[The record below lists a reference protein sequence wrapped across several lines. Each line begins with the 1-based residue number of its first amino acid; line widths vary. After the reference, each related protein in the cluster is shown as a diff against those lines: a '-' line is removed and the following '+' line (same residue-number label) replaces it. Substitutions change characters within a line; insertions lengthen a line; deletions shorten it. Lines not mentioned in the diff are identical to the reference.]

1 MSIRG
6 RFKRS
11 LFGYRRSEVDEA
23 IAGGEAAVEAA
34 ETKLAGAEQRV
45 QEQAAELEARH
56 GDLERQAAQVR
67 QLDQV
72 SNRLAERVVERER
85 ELRRLREEL
94 ERARAESDE
103 RQRALAALTD
113 DVDAVR
119 RQARAQATRIR
130 LRALREAAEVN
141 ARASELD
148 RDPGSGSERL
158 TAAVEQALA
167 RIGTAD
173 EDSGG
178 GADPAARAGDNGS
191 EERQAGKLFEG
202 LVEVEVGPLSDFAQ
216 LLGFEDAAGA
226 IGAMSEISVRR
237 FTRGRATL
245 AMRLRQPVELLRE
258 LEQRA
263 PFEFQ
268 VRDARSDRLVLDVAG
283 E

>member
-1 MSIRG
+1 MSARD

-11 LFGYRRSEVDEA
+11 LFGYRRSDVDET
-23 IAGGEAAVEAA
+23 IAGRDAAVEAA
-34 ETKLAGAEQRV
+34 ERKLAGAEQRIT
-45 QEQAAELEARH
+45 EQDAELGARQ
-56 GDLERQAAQVR
+56 GELERQAEQVR
-67 QLDQV
+67 RLDQV
-72 SNRLAERVVERER
+72 SNRLAQRVVERER

-94 ERARAESDE
+94 EQARAQREE
-103 RQRALAALTD
+103 RQQVLTALGEDL
-113 DVDAVR
+113 DAVR
-119 RQARAQATRIR
+119 GQARAQATRIR

-141 ARASELD
+141 ARVSELD
-148 RDPGSGSERL
+148 RGSGGGEQL
-158 TAAVEQALA
+158 TAAVEQAIQ
-167 RIGTAD
+167 RVGSAD
-173 EDSGG
+173 EEGG
-178 GADPAARAGDNGS
+178 PLSARARDNGS
-191 EERQAGKLFEG
+191 EESEAGELFEG

-216 LLGFEDAAGA
+216 LLGFEDAAGT

-263 PFEFQ
+263 PFGFK

>member
-1 MSIRG
+1 MSARD

-11 LFGYRRSEVDEA
+11 LFGYRRSDVDEA
-23 IAGGEAAVEAA
+23 IAGRDAAVEAA
-34 ETKLAGAEQRV
+34 EGKLSGAEQRV
-45 QEQAAELEARH
+45 EEQAAELNARH
-56 GDLERQAAQVR
+56 VDLERQAEQVR
-67 QLDQV
+67 RLDQV
-72 SNRLAERVVERER
+72 SNRLAQRVVERER

-94 ERARAESDE
+94 EQARAQSDE
-103 RQRALAALTD
+103 HERALAALGED
-113 DVDAVR
+113 LEAVR
-119 RQARAQATRIR
+119 RQALAQATRIR

-141 ARASELD
+141 ARVSELD
-148 RDPGSGSERL
+148 RGPGAGSERV
-158 TAAVEQALA
+158 TAAVEQAIQRL
-167 RIGTAD
+167 GTTD
-173 EDSGG
+173 EGPEEG
-178 GADPAARAGDNGS
+178 TPTARAADNGS
-191 EERQAGKLFEG
+191 DERQAGKLFEG

-263 PFEFQ
+263 PFHFQ